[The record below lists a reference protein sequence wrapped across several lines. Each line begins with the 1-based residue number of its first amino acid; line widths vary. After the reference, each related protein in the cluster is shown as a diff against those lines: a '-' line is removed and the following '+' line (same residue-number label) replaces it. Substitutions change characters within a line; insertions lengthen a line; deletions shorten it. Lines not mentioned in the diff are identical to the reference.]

1 VGSSLKPKVARPSML
16 GIGCPGSHALLL
28 TPPKNA
34 QTVTRAPPARAG
46 SFMGHEHEWYLVGR
60 TAASP
65 LTAEDPVDES
75 HRGFVPQPDLHP
87 PTRF

>member
-1 VGSSLKPKVARPSML
+1 ML

-46 SFMGHEHEWYLVGR
+46 SFWG
-60 TAASP
+60 
-65 LTAEDPVDES
+65 
-75 HRGFVPQPDLHP
+75 GFRPFPI
-87 PTRF
+87 